1 MSERYSRCFE
11 LPNAE
16 AAIGQVCESVISGA
30 DRNGRPGKR
39 SRGRGDQGRT
49 RLEQLAVTQAQ
60 LGELLLLLSRDAARQ
75 VRGAA

>member
-16 AAIGQVCESVISGA
+16 AAIGQACESVISGA
-30 DRNGRPGKR
+30 DRKGRPGKR
-39 SRGRGDQGRT
+39 SRGRGDQGCT
-49 RLEQLAVTQAQ
+49 RREQLAVTQAQ
-60 LGELLLLLSRDAARQ
+60 LGELLLFLSRDAARQ